1 MSTPEE
7 QWQSCLALLQTQQP
21 SEVFNVWFK
30 ELELVSYEPPYLRVS
45 VPNDYFLNQFSRH
58 YGRAFYEALVPTFG
72 EHVEV
77 YLIDREKMQA
87 AEEYRKTAKQAEPD
101 VAIRQVFDSRLP
113 ANYRLSNFV
122 AGRSNKTALAMGKAI
137 VASPGSS
144 AFNPFFLFGP
154 SGVGKTHLA
163 AGIGHEV
170 LGRQPNSRV
179 LFVTA
184 REFQEQYTNSVR
196 NKTQNDFTAFYQ
208 TIDVLILDD
217 VQELTTEKTQLAFFH
232 IFNHLQ
238 KLGRQ
243 IIFTCDRLPTEI
255 EGLQERVLSRL
266 HWGTT
271 IEIER
276 PDIQLRKDILRA
288 KIRLENIDNVGED
301 VVSYIAEHISSNVRE
316 LHGTLNSLMA
326 HAVVNDGEITYD
338 LMERIVARYISMA
351 EEEVTVDDIIA
362 SVAKQYGLRRAD
374 LRSKS
379 RKQPIVRA
387 RQIAMY
393 LCHKRN
399 MSYVAIGKEFG
410 KRDHSTVS
418 YGCEQVKHFLQ
429 TDKAYRR
436 EVEELE
442 ASLKRGR

>member
-1 MSTPEE
+1 MPTPEE
-7 QWQSCLALLQTQQP
+7 LWHSCLDLLQKQLP
-21 SEVFNVWFK
+21 AELFNTWFK
-30 ELELVSYEPPYLRVS
+30 ELDFVSYEAPNLRIS
-45 VPNDYFLNQFSRH
+45 VPNNEFGNEFSKLH
-58 YGRAFYEALVPTFG
+58 SGIFYHQGVLPTFG
-72 EHVEV
+72 ETQV
-77 YLIDREKMQA
+77 YLIDREQLRA
-87 AEEYRKTAKQAEPD
+87 AEAQKRREEEKRRLEEEEP
-101 VAIRQVFDSRLP
+101 AFDHRLP
-113 ANYRLSNFV
+113 SNYRLDNFV
-122 AGRSNKTALAMGKAI
+122 AGDSNKAALSMAKSV
-137 VASPGSS
+137 VASPGAT
-144 AFNPFFLFGP
+144 AFNPFLIYGP

-163 AGIGHEV
+163 SGIGHAI
-170 LGRQPNSRV
+170 LQAMPKKRV

-184 REFQEQYTNSVR
+184 REFQEQYT
-196 NKTQNDFTAFYQ
+196 TAVKDKNVNPFMHFYQ
-208 TIDVLILDD
+208 GIDVLILDD
-217 VQELTTEKTQLAFFH
+217 AQYLTTEKTQQAFFH

-243 IIFTCDRLPTEI
+243 IIFTSDRFPSDI
-255 EGLQERVLSRL
+255 EGLEERILSRL
-266 HWGTT
+266 QWGVN
-271 IEIER
+271 IEIGR
-276 PDIQLRKDILRA
+276 PDIQLRKEILRA
-288 KIRLENIDNVGED
+288 KIRWENIENVGED
-301 VVSYIAEHISSNVRE
+301 VISYIAEHISSNVRE
-316 LHGTLNSLMA
+316 LHGTLNSLIA
-326 HAVVNDGEITYD
+326 YAVVNDGEITHD
-338 LMERIVARYISMA
+338 LMTRIVARYISMA

-362 SVAKQYGLRRAD
+362 TVAKHSGLRRAD

-442 ASLKRGR
+442 ASLKRK